1 MKKENLEKSK
11 KANKTSFKLGN
22 NANSEG
28 KGGQA
33 KGEPGRNPSG
43 KGGQQPGEPGR
54 NSKKIEY
61 DVELKR
67 LCKKKTLKWFKLMDL
82 FITKGEDEKG
92 EKITNGRASL
102 LMKGLEIGNGY
113 VKQHDKDD
121 GTIDYREAANTMSVQ
136 LFEVMKENESLKK
149 QIEQLKLGTTGAKE

>member
-1 MKKENLEKSK
+1 MQDKKLNKSK
-11 KANKTSFKLGN
+11 KANKTSFKVGN
-22 NANSEG
+22 NANSKG
-28 KGGQA
+28 KGGQT
-33 KGEPGRNPSG
+33 KGEPGRNATG
-43 KGGQQPGEPGR
+43 KGGQQPGEPSR

-61 DVELKR
+61 DIELKK
-67 LCKKKTLKWFKLMDL
+67 LCKKRTLKWFKLMDL

-121 GTIDYREAANTMSVQ
+121 GDTNYREIANNMSAQ
-136 LFEVMKENESLKK
+136 LYEVMKENQVLKETI
-149 QIEQLKLGTTGAKE
+149 QALKSGQMSAEK

>member
-1 MKKENLEKSK
+1 MKDKISK
-11 KANKTSFKLGN
+11 NPKRINKTSFKMGN
-22 NANSEG
+22 NANPKG
-28 KGGQA
+28 KGGQ
-33 KGEPGRNPSG
+33 KSNEPGRNPSG
-43 KGGQQPGEPGR
+43 KGGAQPGEPSR

-61 DVELKR
+61 DIELKK
-67 LCKKKTLKWFKLMDL
+67 LCKKRTLKWFKLMDL

-121 GTIDYREAANTMSVQ
+121 GDTNYREIANNMSAQ
-136 LFEVMKENESLKK
+136 LYEVMKENQVLKEEIQALK
-149 QIEQLKLGTTGAKE
+149 SEQMGAEK